1 MDGLEAT
8 RYIKQALPGIGVFV
22 LSVFSGYLEELIA
35 AGADGYLLEDYEP
48 EELISGLIR
57 LAASPR

>member
-22 LSVFSGYLEELIA
+22 LSVFSDYLEELIA
-35 AGADGYLLEDYEP
+35 AD
-48 EELISGLIR
+48 
-57 LAASPR
+57 AAIC